1 MVSNDTTYQDHFNAI
16 KIQTKQK
23 AEEIEMHRNGVTENI
38 NEMRIRSCLYDVIS
52 TVEKTT
58 TNDSLSQLQ
67 VNLQTVTDD
76 LNQQLEETKNFVT
89 SSTTTVTALV
99 EQKTSA
105 VEQGM
110 LALKEETTNR
120 LDQGVAASVKDVMS
134 ATLVEEAIQERISV
148 LEKQISDRL
157 KTMEAAEAEKV
168 QKVNDTLALI
178 NNQVEQAKEDR
189 VRLEQRVESVVGQV
203 EEERNNSE
211 LEWQKSISEAQRQDD
226 IEADEPLG
234 GSSIGGGNTETTGET
249 GTLPTVDVGFPPPSE
264 DITED
269 TGVDM

>member
-1 MVSNDTTYQDHFNAI
+1 MT
-16 KIQTKQK
+16 
-23 AEEIEMHRNGVTENI
+23 NGVTENI

-67 VNLQTVTDD
+67 VNLQTMTDD

-105 VEQGM
+105 IEQGI

-134 ATLVEEAIQERISV
+134 ASVMEEAIQERISV
-148 LEKQISDRL
+148 LEKQTSDRL

-211 LEWQKSISEAQRQDD
+211 MEWQKSISEAQRQDD

-234 GSSIGGGNTETTGET
+234 GSSIGGNMETTGET